1 MLSKAKISLINSL
14 MIKKYRD
21 KHNLFIAE
29 GEKIVKEILNSN
41 INVKYLFAETNVNI
55 PESTERISEVITIS
69 EREIKRISQL
79 KTPSKLIAIAEIPN
93 KKTDFDS
100 ITNEICIAFED
111 IQNPG
116 NLGSIIRTCDW
127 FGIKNVFL
135 SENSVDLYSPKTIQ
149 ATAGAFLR
157 INVHYTNLDLFVKD
171 YIKKTGNQCYGTF
184 LTGENI
190 YTSELKNRGL
200 IIFGNEG
207 KGISTT
213 IEKLIS
219 KKIYIPNFS
228 TKPEQSESLNISS
241 AVSVVCS
248 EFKRNKYK

>member
-93 KKTDFDS
+93 KKTDFNS

-135 SENSVDLYSPKTIQ
+135 SENSVD
-149 ATAGAFLR
+149 
-157 INVHYTNLDLFVKD
+157 
-171 YIKKTGNQCYGTF
+171 
-184 LTGENI
+184 
-190 YTSELKNRGL
+190 
-200 IIFGNEG
+200 
-207 KGISTT
+207 
-213 IEKLIS
+213 
-219 KKIYIPNFS
+219 
-228 TKPEQSESLNISS
+228 
-241 AVSVVCS
+241 
-248 EFKRNKYK
+248 